1 MKPVLETAAETTDA
15 SFLET
20 FLRRKTGWR
29 VKRETLT
36 KLAGPIQ
43 ALMARNA
50 LPDRSALLRRLE
62 RDPDALQEIVD
73 ALAVN
78 ETYFFREPA

>member
-1 MKPVLETAAETTDA
+1 MKPARSMAADW

-20 FLRRKTGWR
+20 LLRRKTGWR

-43 ALMARNA
+43 ALMTRKG
-50 LPDRSALLRRLE
+50 LPDRSALLRHLE
-62 RDPDALQEIVD
+62 GDPDALQEIVD